1 MIDRLRSLIAI
12 AALLASVS
20 VSAGVDS
27 IRPFL
32 DGEIRCHDSA
42 HGYRCNYASDDQ
54 LIAARRAQD
63 VSMKQDALWKLKT
76 KSEETGCFPV
86 QIVTIVACQ
95 SKQWVMDEGNAAT
108 FEILDLS
115 DLKKPMWMQ

>member
-42 HGYRCNYASDDQ
+42 HGQAS
-54 LIAARRAQD
+54 
-63 VSMKQDALWKLKT
+63 
-76 KSEETGCFPV
+76 
-86 QIVTIVACQ
+86 
-95 SKQWVMDEGNAAT
+95 
-108 FEILDLS
+108 
-115 DLKKPMWMQ
+115 